1 MLYFIYNSVII
12 LIFTNTLL
20 PSDFCIAAR
29 RQKFRVVS
37 PFLFTAAGI
46 AGAIYGTEFWHEYN
60 VQKE

>member
-1 MLYFIYNSVII
+1 MP
-12 LIFTNTLL
+12 TNTLL

-46 AGAIYGTEFWHEYN
+46 AGAIYGTELWHEYN